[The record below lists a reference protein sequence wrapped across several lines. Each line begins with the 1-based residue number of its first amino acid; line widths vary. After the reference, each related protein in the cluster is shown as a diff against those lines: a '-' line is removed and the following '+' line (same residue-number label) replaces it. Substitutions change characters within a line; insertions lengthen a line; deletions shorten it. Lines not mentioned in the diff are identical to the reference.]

1 MKKTFIA
8 LTLIIMLIISLPAA
22 ALELEFSGK
31 STTKIGTGSL
41 KVNDGDGNDESW
53 AGDDEYFDAANPF
66 EENAGVAYEGFGLNY
81 GFYGVPWEGH
91 EFETDDD
98 LRDFNTE
105 LLLNIKSKDSN
116 FLNID
121 LEIDST
127 GNLLEADE
135 DEDNDKKAEYLISL
149 NKNGWNLKL
158 GNKLNPN
165 LNPYIMG
172 TVRDDNDNFSVV
184 NLDGFEL
191 SKNFAGINFTTIA
204 AREERDDFYQDTFLS
219 DGYLGSFG
227 LTGDIDENAFDSYD
241 PDKAAVAEANYYG
254 LKAEKAFA
262 NGLYLAATAVQKD
275 DKTDYENYNYFDGIK
290 SRDNSQNNVGL
301 NLVYSGFKNFTFIGD
316 YAAVNYN
323 SSFDDTRPGAGD
335 IAFGQDDEENTFSQI
350 MVTTTAVPNA
360 KITALYKDV
369 EENYLAART
378 SQYILDSAWPTG
390 IFGYRKG
397 YKISGSYN
405 FPFAFK
411 PVLNLSYSDMDWTR
425 TQGDDKEDD
434 NEELMSSSLT
444 FAGGPWTTTLAYSS
458 STKSNEDNAVEMLA
472 DQARQQAQNGI
483 AMDNYGEYNGYR
495 GAHEWKKDV
504 SSISAT
510 YALIANQ
517 KNSLNLNAGYTVKD
531 YEGNDTIID
540 ATNPNIAD
548 SVTMEEKIIKMGI
561 NGSRKLSQKTTLK
574 AGYSYEDREL
584 NDVYGVEGTASL
596 GTFSLGTDYIISET
610 MSFTLEYKNLN
621 YNEKNN
627 NDNLTNAAYNTYP
640 NAAEKGAA
648 RTEYFND
655 DYSVNQLTG
664 SFTVKF

>member
-1 MKKTFIA
+1 MKKTIIA
-8 LTLIIMLIISLPAA
+8 LTLIIMLSISLPTA
-22 ALELEFSGK
+22 ALDLEYSGK
-31 STTKIGTGSL
+31 STTEFGTGSL
-41 KVNDGDGNDESW
+41 EVNDGNGNNQSW
-53 AGDDEYFDAANPF
+53 AGDSEYFDAADPF

-91 EFETDDD
+91 KFETEDD
-98 LRDFNTE
+98 LRDFKTE
-105 LLLNIKSKDSN
+105 LLLNIKSKDNN

-121 LEIDST
+121 LGIDYT
-127 GNLLEADE
+127 YD
-135 DEDNDKKAEYLISL
+135 DDNDGELADYLISL
-149 NKNGWNLKL
+149 NKNGWNFKL

-165 LNPYIMG
+165 LNPYILG
-172 TVRDDNDNFSVV
+172 TVVDDNDSFSVV
-184 NLDGFEL
+184 GVDGIEI

-204 AREERDDFYQDTFLS
+204 AREERKDFYQDTFFS
-219 DGYLGSFG
+219 DGYLGFFG
-227 LTGDIDENAFDSYD
+227 LTGDIDKDAFDSYD
-241 PDKAAVAEANYYG
+241 PKKAAVAKANFYG
-254 LKAEKAFA
+254 LKAEKAFT

-275 DKTDYENYNYFDGIK
+275 DQTNYKDYNYFDGLN
-290 SRDNSQNNVGL
+290 SRDNSQNNIGL
-301 NLVYSGFKNFTFIGD
+301 NLVYSGLQNLTFIGD
-316 YAAVNYN
+316 YAAVNYD
-323 SSFDDTRPGAGD
+323 SSFDDTRPNGGD
-335 IAFGQDDEENTFSQI
+335 IAFGQNDQENTFSQI
-350 MVTTTAVPNA
+350 MMTTTAVTNA
-360 KITALYKDV
+360 KITALYKNV

-378 SQYILDSAWPTG
+378 NQYILDSAWPTG

-425 TQGDDKEDD
+425 TQAGDEEDD

-444 FAGGPWTTTLAYSS
+444 FAGGPWTATLAYSS
-458 STKSNEDNAVEMLA
+458 STKSNNTNPVEMLA
-472 DQARQQAQNGI
+472 DQARQQAQN
-483 AMDNYGEYNGYR
+483 AAFMDNYGEFNGYR

-504 SSISAT
+504 SSLSTT
-510 YALIANQ
+510 YALIASQ

-531 YEGNDTIID
+531 YEGNDTFKD

-548 SVTMEEKIIKMGI
+548 SVTMEEKIITIGI

-574 AGYSYEDREL
+574 AAYSYEDREL

-596 GTFSLGTDYIISET
+596 GTFNLGANYMISEA
-610 MSFTLEYKNLN
+610 MSFALEYKNLN
-621 YNEKNN
+621 YNQNNN
-627 NDNLTNAAYNTYP
+627 NDNLTDPAYNTYP

-655 DYSVNQLTG
+655 DYSVNQITG